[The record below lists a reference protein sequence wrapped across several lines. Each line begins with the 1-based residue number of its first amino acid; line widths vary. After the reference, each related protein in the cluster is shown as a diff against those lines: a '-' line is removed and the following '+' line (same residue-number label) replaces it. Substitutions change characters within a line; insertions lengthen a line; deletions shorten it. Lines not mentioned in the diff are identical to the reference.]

1 MQPSV
6 FRLRVFYCGE
16 LMFLDKDIPSLPA
29 QIKAIE
35 GETKTLGFEMASD
48 YLTGSLLRTLVA
60 SKPAGKF
67 LEIGT
72 GTGLATA
79 WMLSGMDEKS
89 TLLTVDKNPAVTA
102 IAEKYLGNDSR
113 LDIRTQ
119 DGLVLLE
126 ELQGKNFDLIFA
138 DTWPGKLKN
147 PELALN
153 LLRAGSFYVID
164 DMRNLNNLPEKV
176 AGISQ
181 EVLQQIPKQ
190 MQSLI
195 EVLEARADLI
205 TTKLLWSTGIMI
217 CTKIK

>member
-1 MQPSV
+1 
-6 FRLRVFYCGE
+6 
-16 LMFLDKDIPSLPA
+16 MFLDQNISNLPV
-29 QIKAIE
+29 QIKPLE
-35 GETKTLGFEMASD
+35 EETKNLGFEMASD
-48 YLTGSLLRTLVA
+48 YLTGNLLRTLVA

-102 IAEKYLGNDSR
+102 IAEKHLSYDSR

-119 DGLVLLE
+119 DGLTLLE
-126 ELQGKNFDLIFA
+126 ELQGEHFDLIFA

-153 LLRAGSFYVID
+153 LLKIGSFYVID
-164 DMRNLNNLPEKV
+164 DMHNLNALPKRV
-176 AGISQ
+176 AGLSQ

-190 MQSLI
+190 MQILM
-195 EVLEARADLI
+195 ELLESKADLV
-205 TTKLLWSTGIMI
+205 TTKLSWSTGIMI
-217 CTKIK
+217 CTKIANS

>member
-1 MQPSV
+1 
-6 FRLRVFYCGE
+6 
-16 LMFLDKDIPSLPA
+16 MFLEDISNLPI

-35 GETKTLGFEMASD
+35 QDTKALGFEMASD

-60 SKPAGKF
+60 SKSAGRF

-89 TLLTVDKNPAVTA
+89 TLLTVDKNPVVTA
-102 IAEKYLGNDSR
+102 IAEKHLGNDSR

-119 DGLVLLE
+119 DGLALLKE
-126 ELQGKNFDLIFA
+126 VQSKHFDLIFA
-138 DTWPGKLKN
+138 DTWPGKLNK

-153 LLRAGSFYVID
+153 LLKVGSFYVVD
-164 DMRNLNNLPEKV
+164 DMNNLNSPPRAV

-181 EVLQQIPKQ
+181 EVLEQIPKQ
-190 MQSLI
+190 MQILM

-205 TTKLLWSTGIMI
+205 TTKLSWSTGII
-217 CTKIK
+217 ISTKIK